1 MAVNTEPQANNE
13 VPIASTSGCSSPQT
27 SGAINMRP
35 LSRRNRQRQ
44 LEGLDRMEQRIRQL
58 KTNTF
63 SPLAVRSSTV
73 KSDVEAPQNPMQL
86 FVLDL
91 SQVIDRNV
99 VTWIHKSNFISDG
112 PEEVI
117 LYSLVA
123 GRAEIIM
130 FGGLQKDKNMKQ
142 NQTEGGVNDIPDIVS
157 NHLHIIAAKKVII

>member
-1 MAVNTEPQANNE
+1 
-13 VPIASTSGCSSPQT
+13 
-27 SGAINMRP
+27 
-35 LSRRNRQRQ
+35 
-44 LEGLDRMEQRIRQL
+44 
-58 KTNTF
+58 
-63 SPLAVRSSTV
+63 
-73 KSDVEAPQNPMQL
+73 MQL

-99 VTWIHKSNFISDG
+99 VKWIHKSNFISDG

-157 NHLHIIAAKKVII
+157 NHLHIITAKKMII